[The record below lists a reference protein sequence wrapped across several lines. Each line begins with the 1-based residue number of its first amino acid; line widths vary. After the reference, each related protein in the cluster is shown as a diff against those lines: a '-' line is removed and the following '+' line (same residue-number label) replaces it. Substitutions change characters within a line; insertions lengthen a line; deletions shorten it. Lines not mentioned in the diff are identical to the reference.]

1 VDCLVMKNKNRN
13 LRRSS
18 ATDNTQSNRMSST
31 ILDQYIQDFVLT
43 NKVLGYQ
50 YSWPTLVSRR
60 FVESGAQRKVF
71 QFQSGS
77 VTEGG
82 DASHYAVG
90 TLLELPDCDVFRIEL
105 IHPAARSRD
114 EHRLDCLRMMSATTH
129 NQITSRKPDEG
140 TVIIQLTTR
149 NRGLINVVFVV
160 RDGLALPD
168 PVLCG

>member
-1 VDCLVMKNKNRN
+1 M
-13 LRRSS
+13 SS
-18 ATDNTQSNRMSST
+18 GSTST

-50 YSWPTLVSRR
+50 HSWPTLVSRR
-60 FVESGAQRKVF
+60 FVESGAQRKVI
-71 QFQSGS
+71 QFQSSCGS
-77 VTEGG
+77 DGG
-82 DASHYAVG
+82 DTSTTHYAVG
-90 TLLELPDCDVFRIEL
+90 TLLDLPDGDVFRIEL

-140 TVIIQLTTR
+140 TVIFQLTTR
-149 NRGLINVVFVV
+149 NRGLINIVFVV

>member
-1 VDCLVMKNKNRN
+1 M
-13 LRRSS
+13 SS
-18 ATDNTQSNRMSST
+18 TST

-50 YSWPTLVSRR
+50 CSWPTLVSRR
-60 FVESGAQRKVF
+60 FVESGGQRKVF
-71 QFQSGS
+71 QFQSGGS
-77 VTEGG
+77 STEE
-82 DASHYAVG
+82 ACTIHYAVG
-90 TLLELPDCDVFRIEL
+90 TLLDLPDGDVFRIEL

-114 EHRLDCLRMMSATTH
+114 ENRLDCLRMMSATTH
-129 NQITSRKPDEG
+129 NQITIRKPDEG